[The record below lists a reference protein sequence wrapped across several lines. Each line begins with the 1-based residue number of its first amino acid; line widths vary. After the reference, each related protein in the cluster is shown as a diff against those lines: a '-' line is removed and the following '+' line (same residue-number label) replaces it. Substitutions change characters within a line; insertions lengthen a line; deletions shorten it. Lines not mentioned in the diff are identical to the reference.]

1 MKRMIKSSNDWDKEL
16 HEYLKGKD
24 TSDWAEMQ
32 TERQQRDIDR
42 AGGYDK
48 YIKQERK
55 KRNSSY

>member
-1 MKRMIKSSNDWDKEL
+1 MKRMIISSDDWYTQLRKDLE
-16 HEYLKGKD
+16 GVD

-55 KRNSSY
+55 KRNTSY

>member
-1 MKRMIKSSNDWDKEL
+1 MKRMIVSYDDWYTQLRKDLEDV
-16 HEYLKGKD
+16 D

-32 TERQQRDIDR
+32 TEKQQRDIDR

-48 YIKQERK
+48 YIREERN